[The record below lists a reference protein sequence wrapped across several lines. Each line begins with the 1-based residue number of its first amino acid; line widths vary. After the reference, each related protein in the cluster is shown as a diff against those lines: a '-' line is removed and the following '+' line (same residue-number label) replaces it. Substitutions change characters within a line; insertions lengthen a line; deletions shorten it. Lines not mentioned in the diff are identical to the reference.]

1 MATAPDSREWS
12 GLIRG
17 VVGSPRQHCGLGQGR
32 ALPLP
37 PDSRRARPGW
47 FLDPRFDLR
56 HRRLCRGAKISR
68 RDRQTSHD
76 GRTNGRIRRLY
87 GRRRFRLDV
96 GADGGEH
103 RRLDGSRP
111 RSELAEAARAKPET
125 GSGAQTNLAL
135 AEERPARND
144 RGRRLALDRGPD
156 DPATRTNGDRE
167 EQGSGCSR
175 RRCDGRERRH
185 EGSSDPAL
193 GSAAESA
200 AMKARRIQ
208 PWAAS
213 PALQLAFVMEQE
225 GNLVQA
231 SAWIREAIK
240 HDKTNWSL
248 WLVSTRIDVKRGDV
262 GKAEQS
268 LRRAIELNPRSPR
281 MIQLE
286 QILNEKAAA
295 AP

>member
-1 MATAPDSREWS
+1 MTVAVAWL
-12 GLIRG
+12 LI
-17 VVGSPRQHCGLGQGR
+17 
-32 ALPLP
+32 A
-37 PDSRRARPGW
+37 
-47 FLDPRFDLR
+47 
-56 HRRLCRGAKISR
+56 
-68 RDRQTSHD
+68 
-76 GRTNGRIRRLY
+76 
-87 GRRRFRLDV
+87 
-96 GADGGEH
+96 
-103 RRLDGSRP
+103 
-111 RSELAEAARAKPET
+111 
-125 GSGAQTNLAL
+125 AQTIPLLAQTEIGKSK
-135 AEERPARND
+135 AAVARGD
-144 RGRRLALDRGPD
+144 A
-156 DPATRTNGDRE
+156 AT
-167 EQGSGCSR
+167 
-175 RRCDGRERRH
+175 
-185 EGSSDPAL
+185 
-193 GSAAESA
+193 AESA
-200 AMKARRIQ
+200 AIKARRIQ

-213 PALQLAFVMEQE
+213 PALQLAFVMERE